1 LGGGSLANVAVGKAV
16 AEGKRLPPSL
26 FSRGGNMLQVLSII
40 GQTILILIGMGLVFS
55 LILFNL
61 AGVRALR
68 KLGQE
73 LRDSNL
79 PESDLIIPK
88 PFDQNTTGNASRS
101 A

>member
-1 LGGGSLANVAVGKAV
+1 
-16 AEGKRLPPSL
+16 
-26 FSRGGNMLQVLSII
+26 MLQVLSII

-88 PFDQNTTGNASRS
+88 PFDRQPATQRRS
-101 A
+101 HRDRKQQSSAAG